1 MKHVALIIPGFRR
14 LGGAE
19 QQVIQL
25 AKGLHQRGWRVSVV
39 TLSRSPSEQLETLF
53 PPGIRVVNLGM
64 RKGLA
69 DPRGWIRFHRW
80 LKREHPDVVHAHLP
94 HAVWMA
100 RWSRLAAPLRV
111 LVDTIHTSA
120 TGGLGR
126 RLGYRWSRW
135 LPDQVTAVSQAVAD
149 AYINARMAGNSNLT
163 VLANGVDTN
172 ADSGFGRPNPQSRE
186 QLRRQFKVAEK
197 FLWFTAGR
205 LDPVKDYPTLLAAFR
220 HVPEPALLVIAGSG
234 PMQDE
239 LLELAN
245 EPDLESRVTFL
256 GFTPDVA
263 SWLQAADG
271 FVLASQWEGLP
282 IALLEA
288 SACAV
293 PAVATNVPGT
303 REVVADG
310 VTGFLAESG
319 NVPALGRAMTRMMQI
334 PASERL
340 AMGERARQSTVER
353 YSLTTVLDKWEQM
366 YLELMRR
373 NDQPTRRRKPHK

>member
-39 TLSRSPSEQLETLF
+39 TLSRSPSEQIETLF
-53 PPGIRVVNLGM
+53 PPGTSVVNLGM

-80 LKREHPDVVHAHLP
+80 LKRERPDIVHAHLP

-100 RWSRLAAPLRV
+100 RWSRLAAPMRV

-135 LPDQVTAVSQAVAD
+135 LPDQVTAVSQAVAQ

-163 VLANGVDTN
+163 VLANGVDTH
-172 ADSGFGRPNPQSRE
+172 SWRPNPQSRE
-186 QLRRQFKVAEK
+186 QLRRQFKVEEK

-205 LDPVKDYPTLLAAFR
+205 LDPVKDYPTLLAAFCQ
-220 HVPEPALLVIAGSG
+220 VPEPARLVIAGSG
-234 PMQDE
+234 PMQAE
-239 LLELAN
+239 LLQLTKELH
-245 EPDLESRVTFL
+245 LESRVTFL
-256 GFTPDVA
+256 GFTPNVA
-263 SWLQAADG
+263 PWLQAADA

-319 NVPALGRAMTRMMQI
+319 NVPALQQAMVRMMQI

-340 AMGERARQSTVER
+340 AMGEKARQSTIER
-353 YSLTTVLDKWEQM
+353 YSLVTVLDRLGQM
-366 YLELMRR
+366 YSELMRR
-373 NDQPTRRRKPHK
+373 NDQPTRWRKPGK